1 MYVAELKDTAAKLL
15 QRESELRALADEAA
29 KLKNILLQ
37 LQLDKDDLR
46 NQVHC
51 LQVCCYCN
59 LLL

>member
-1 MYVAELKDTAAKLL
+1 MYIAEFKDTAAKLH
-15 QRESELRALADEAA
+15 QRESELRALADEVAN
-29 KLKNILLQ
+29 LKRILLQ

-59 LLL
+59 